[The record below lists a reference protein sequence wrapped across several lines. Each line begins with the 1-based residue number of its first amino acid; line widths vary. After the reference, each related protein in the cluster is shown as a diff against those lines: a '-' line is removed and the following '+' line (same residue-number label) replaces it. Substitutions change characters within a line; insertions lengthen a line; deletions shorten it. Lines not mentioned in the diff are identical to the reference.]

1 MRSCDQLG
9 VCRASQPPCSSCK
22 PFAPG
27 VITGGASSR
36 PSRIRTALRWAWRAV
51 SVVCVLIVLL
61 GVIGLVSRGASPA
74 AKVAPVASEKG
85 WM

>member
-1 MRSCDQLG
+1 MRSFDQLG
-9 VCRASQPPCSSCK
+9 VCRASQPACSSCK

-36 PSRIRTALRWAWRAV
+36 PSKTMTALRWVWRAV

-61 GVIGLVSRGASPA
+61 GVIGLASRGASPA
-74 AKVAPVASEKG
+74 AKVAPVACGKG